1 MTAAPC
7 IGITTAFD
15 DGTGAGSLCPSIAL
29 NVVDATYVR
38 AVERAGGAPL
48 VLPVTTSEAT
58 VDSYLRTI
66 DGLILSGG
74 GWFVGRRYEGRDLP
88 GLRELAPRRF
98 RFETMLLRKALAM
111 DLPIL
116 GICRGHQMI
125 ARVTGGRCYSQIDRR
140 VPGARPH
147 LVEGV
152 PLGRRPVH
160 SIVIVPGTKLFSI
173 VGRTVVGV
181 NSLHRQAVERV
192 APPFV
197 VSARADDGIV
207 EAIESRE
214 HRFVM
219 GVQFHP
225 ELLVDEPAWH
235 RLFQAFVGAC
245 AANRERET
253 VSVTL

>member
-1 MTAAPC
+1 VAVTPC

-15 DGTGAGSLCPSIAL
+15 DGMGAGSLRPSIAL
-29 NVVDATYVR
+29 NLVDATYVR

-48 VLPVTTSEAT
+48 VLPVTSPEAT
-58 VDSYLRTI
+58 VDSYLRII

-74 GWFVGRRYEGRDLP
+74 GWFTNRRHGDRDLP

-111 DLPIL
+111 DMPIL

-125 ARVTGGRCYSQIDRR
+125 ARITGGRCYSQIDRR
-140 VPGARPH
+140 VPGARCH
-147 LVEGV
+147 YVEEI

-160 SIVIVPGTKLFSI
+160 PISIEPGTKLFSI
-173 VGRTVVGV
+173 VGRSVVGV

-207 EAIESRE
+207 EAVESRE

-219 GVQFHP
+219 GLQFHP
-225 ELLVDEPAWH
+225 ELLVDEPAWN

-245 AANRERET
+245 AESRKGEPAT
-253 VSVTL
+253 VIL